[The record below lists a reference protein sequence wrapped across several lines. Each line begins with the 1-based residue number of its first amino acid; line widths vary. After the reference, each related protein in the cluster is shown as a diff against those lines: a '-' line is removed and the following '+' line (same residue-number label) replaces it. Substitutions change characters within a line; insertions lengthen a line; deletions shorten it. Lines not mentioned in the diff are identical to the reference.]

1 MAATADIK
9 DQTTRDA
16 LEKIELAIDEGDYMS
31 ASKACAQLYVD
42 YLRSHPDPET
52 PPGGYNPAAFG
63 INRGI
68 LWPRTGGINIR
79 RDDAGEPSA
88 SYDKERFSLTEALTY
103 FEFTMEFL
111 SKHQDA

>member
-1 MAATADIK
+1 MAATTDIADT
-9 DQTTRDA
+9 TTREA
-16 LEKIELAIDEGDYMS
+16 LEKIEGLIDDGDYIA
-31 ASKACAQLYVD
+31 ASKGCAALYVE
-42 YLRSHPDPET
+42 YLRTHPDPET

-79 RDDAGEPSA
+79 RDDGGVPSA

-111 SKHQDA
+111 SKHQA